1 MSHKLRPSDLN
12 TPADTGKSPF
22 NTVFNANETG
32 LDVDIKAFNVDQ
44 QLAHSRIFPRS
55 K

>member
-1 MSHKLRPSDLN
+1 MSHKLKPNDLQPQSN
-12 TPADTGKSPF
+12 TAKNPF
-22 NTVFNANETG
+22 NTALSAKDTT
-32 LDVDIKAFNVDQ
+32 LDIDIDRFNVDQ

>member
-1 MSHKLRPSDLN
+1 MSHKLKPSDLS
-12 TPADTGKSPF
+12 TPASSGKSPF
-22 NTVFNANETG
+22 NTVLNASETQ
-32 LDVDIKAFNVDQ
+32 VDIDIKRFNVDQ